1 MQIISIKASKTPNRV
16 WITFSDRSFIPFFID
31 DVVKLSLVKNQE
43 IDELKFQLIIQTCL
57 FFTGREY
64 ALRQIAI
71 SPKTEK
77 IINQK
82 LKLFFKKTILRYKIN
97 TNNLSLD
104 TIGHQII
111 QELKDKKLLN
121 DQDFIDYYLKKNS
134 KKSRQQIIYSL
145 QQLGVNSEFLSLIE
159 FDQTSDVDKIKIIL
173 NKKNIDKSKMTDYNA
188 KNKVKASLYRRG
200 FNLSD
205 INKAFDD
212 WLNFR

>member
-43 IDELKFQLIIQTCL
+43 INESKLQLIIQTCL
-57 FFTGREY
+57 FFVGREY
-64 ALRQIAI
+64 ALRQVAI

-82 LKLFFKKTILRYKIN
+82 LKLFFRKTILKYKIN
-97 TNNLSLD
+97 TNNLKLD
-104 TIGHQII
+104 DIGQQII
-111 QELKDKKLLN
+111 QELKDRKLLD

-145 QQLGVNSEFLSLIE
+145 QQLGINSELLSLIE
-159 FDQTSDVDKIKIIL
+159 FDQTNDVDKIKIIL
-173 NKKNIDKSKMTDYNA
+173 NKKNIDKSKLTDYNA

>member
-1 MQIISIKASKTPNRV
+1 MQIVSIKASKTPNRV
-16 WITFSDRSFIPFFID
+16 WITFSDSSFIPFFID

-43 IDELKFQLIIQTCL
+43 IDESKFQLIVQTCL
-57 FFTGREY
+57 SFTGREY

-82 LKLFFKKTILRYKIN
+82 LKLFFRKTILKYKIN

-104 TIGHQII
+104 NISHQII
-111 QELKDKKLLN
+111 QELKDRKLLN

-134 KKSRQQIIYSL
+134 KKSHQQIVYSL
-145 QQLGVNSEFLSLIE
+145 QQLGVNSELLSLIE
-159 FDQTSDVDKIKIIL
+159 FNQTSDIDKIKKIL
-173 NKKNIDKSKMTDYNA
+173 TKKNIDKSKLTDYNA

-205 INKAFDD
+205 INRAFDD